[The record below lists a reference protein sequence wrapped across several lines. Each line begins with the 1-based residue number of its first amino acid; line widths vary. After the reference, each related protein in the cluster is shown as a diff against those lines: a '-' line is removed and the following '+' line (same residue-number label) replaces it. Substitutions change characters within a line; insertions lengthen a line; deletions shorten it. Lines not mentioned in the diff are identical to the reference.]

1 MGILFKDAN
10 GNAIAQLLQM
20 VATDEQVNAAITGY
34 LDRNGIHL
42 AEGVD
47 LQKMSSAITK
57 NENSINGLM
66 ESVGGFRY
74 CWHFCILD
82 AYSCSPHNARRYSDL
97 PRTAKFRRR
106 NRQNSVQMPHGCHH
120 HSMHNFPVL
129 RPMPQHNG
137 SQYI

>member
-47 LQKMSSAITK
+47 LQM
-57 NENSINGLM
+57 
-66 ESVGGFRY
+66 
-74 CWHFCILD
+74 
-82 AYSCSPHNARRYSDL
+82 
-97 PRTAKFRRR
+97 
-106 NRQNSVQMPHGCHH
+106 
-120 HSMHNFPVL
+120 
-129 RPMPQHNG
+129 
-137 SQYI
+137 

>member
-66 ESVGGFRY
+66 ESVGG
-74 CWHFCILD
+74 LKKVQ
-82 AYSCSPHNARRYSDL
+82 NNVLLQYSDHFL
-97 PRTAKFRRR
+97 GDFEKGLIGATILMQGTWSIRK
-106 NRQNSVQMPHGCHH
+106 
-120 HSMHNFPVL
+120 
-129 RPMPQHNG
+129 
-137 SQYI
+137 